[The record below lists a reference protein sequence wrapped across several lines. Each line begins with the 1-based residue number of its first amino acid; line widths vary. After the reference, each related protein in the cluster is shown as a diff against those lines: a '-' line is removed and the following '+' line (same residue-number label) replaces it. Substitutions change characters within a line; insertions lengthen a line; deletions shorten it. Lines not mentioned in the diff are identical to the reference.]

1 MKITGIELIPI
12 TVRFQSPFEESFG
25 TVGKKE
31 DNVIVRIHTE
41 ERISGVGEA
50 CTLGPFYCGESQE
63 TVMGIIANHLYPK
76 VLEGEDPFNIDPIH
90 YKMDKVVYGN
100 TVAKAAIDYALHDI
114 MGKALA
120 IPVYKLLGG
129 KFCDKIPIRGSVG
142 IDTPENMGR
151 KAGLLREQGFTG
163 IKMKVGLNPPED
175 IERVRAVR
183 AATGSDTLIDV
194 DVNGAYS
201 PKDAIYVLKRIA
213 DCGNIIV
220 EQPVDRDDLSG
231 MALVRKA
238 VDVPIGACEA
248 ALSQQQIMR
257 VIKYEAADFFNFKM
271 SRSCGLFP
279 AKQCV
284 RMIEAAGLFAVASE
298 QLGSS
303 IELSAM
309 NHFAVSTR
317 SLAWPCGFAAGVLGL
332 AGKNTTEGMTAD
344 VVDQPVL
351 VKDGFLYAPGDRPGL
366 GVMPVEEKWR
376 RYLTPHKE
384 VIRLGKTDAVM

>member
-1 MKITGIELIPI
+1 MNPMVVSIIIMALCIVLFITEKIPYAVAGLLGLVLLVLFKICSFTEAFGA
-12 TVRFQSPFEESFG
+12 FAEETFFICFG
-25 TVGKKE
+25 M
-31 DNVIVRIHTE
+31 VIVG
-41 ERISGVGEA
+41 SGLDHSG
-50 CTLGPFYCGESQE
+50 LLSLIG
-63 TVMGIIANHLYPK
+63 
-76 VLEGEDPFNIDPIH
+76 DR
-90 YKMDKVVYGN
+90 VVRAAGN
-100 TVAKAAIDYALHDI
+100 NTRKLLVICVFMAAILSAFLSNSTIVVLVVTLVAGICKQVRGISMRD
-114 MGKALA
+114 LA
-120 IPVYKLLGG
+120 MP
-129 KFCDKIPIRGSVG
+129 

-257 VIKYEAADFFNFKM
+257 VIKYEAADFLTLKCLAHADF
-271 SRSCGLFP
+271 SLRSNVCG
-279 AKQCV
+279 
-284 RMIEAAGLFAVASE
+284 
-298 QLGSS
+298 
-303 IELSAM
+303 
-309 NHFAVSTR
+309 
-317 SLAWPCGFAAGVLGL
+317 
-332 AGKNTTEGMTAD
+332 
-344 VVDQPVL
+344 
-351 VKDGFLYAPGDRPGL
+351 
-366 GVMPVEEKWR
+366 
-376 RYLTPHKE
+376 
-384 VIRLGKTDAVM
+384 